1 MNLPIWKS
9 LKTILK
15 QRVINKGEKYVDDKW
30 QWLFRSRC

>member
-9 LKTILK
+9 SKTILK

-30 QWLFRSRC
+30 